1 MISRSWRRAATL
13 ACLTLLAGAC
23 GGSSAARSG
32 VISVIAGENFWGSI
46 ATQLGGQKVNV
57 QSVVTDPNADPHE
70 YETST
75 NDARAFADA
84 NLVILNGA
92 GYDDWGRKLLDANPS
107 AQRQVLDIARLLG
120 RKVGDN
126 PHFWYEPGYVV
137 KVADALT
144 AQYRSIDSVDSSYFD
159 QRRVDF
165 GVALKPYE
173 DKIASINQRFG
184 GTAIGSTE
192 SIFVYMANA
201 LGLSLTTPTAF
212 MDAVSQGNDPPV
224 SSVAAFHDQI
234 AANAIRVLVYNHQ
247 TNTAVTSNLVQLA
260 ASHHIPSV
268 GVSETQPDSST
279 FEDWQL
285 AQLDKLEST
294 LASAP

>member
-1 MISRSWRRAATL
+1 MIGSEKL
-13 ACLTLLAGAC
+13 AIFGCLGLLAAAC
-23 GGSSAARSG
+23 GGSISAPSG
-32 VISVIAGENFWGSI
+32 SIVVIAAENFWGSL
-46 ATQLGGQKVNV
+46 ATQLGGSKVNV

-84 NLVILNGA
+84 DLVILNGA
-92 GYDDWGRKLLDANPS
+92 GYDDWGRRLLDANPN
-107 AQRQVLDIARLLG
+107 AHRQVLDVAQLLG
-120 RKVGDN
+120 RKAGDN
-126 PHFWYEPGYVV
+126 PHFWYEPGYIV

-144 AQYRSIDSVDSSYFD
+144 AHFRSIDTVDSSYFD
-159 QRRVDF
+159 QRRGDF

-173 DKIASINQRFG
+173 DKIASIKQRFG

-192 SIFVYMANA
+192 SVFVYMANA
-201 LGLSLTTPTAF
+201 LGLNLITPAAF
-212 MDAVSQGNDPPV
+212 MDAISQGNDPPV

-234 AANAIRVLVYNHQ
+234 AANEIRVLVYNLQ
-247 TNTAVTSNLVQLA
+247 TTTAVTTNLVQLA

-268 GVSETQPDSST
+268 GVSETEPGSST

-285 AQLDKLEST
+285 SQLDRLESSLT
-294 LASAP
+294 SAP

>member
-1 MISRSWRRAATL
+1 M
-13 ACLTLLAGAC
+13 LAGAC
-23 GGSSAARSG
+23 GGSISAPSG
-32 VISVIAGENFWGSI
+32 SIVVIAAENFWGSI
-46 ATQLGGQKVNV
+46 ATQLGGSKVNV

-84 NLVILNGA
+84 DLVILNGA
-92 GYDDWGRKLLDANPS
+92 GYDDWGRRLLDANPS
-107 AQRQVLDIARLLG
+107 AHRQVLDVAQLLG
-120 RKVGDN
+120 RKAGDN
-126 PHFWYEPGYVV
+126 PHFWYEPGYIV

-144 AQYRSIDSVDSSYFD
+144 AHFRSIDTVDSSYFD
-159 QRRVDF
+159 QRRGDF

-173 DKIASINQRFG
+173 DKIASIKQRFG

-192 SIFVYMANA
+192 SVFVYMANA
-201 LGLSLTTPTAF
+201 LGLNLITPAAF

-234 AANAIRVLVYNHQ
+234 AANEIKVLVYNLQ
-247 TNTAVTSNLVQLA
+247 TATSVTTNLVQLA
-260 ASHHIPSV
+260 ASRHIPSV
-268 GVSETQPDSST
+268 GVSETGPGSST

-285 AQLDKLEST
+285 SQLDRLESS

>member
-1 MISRSWRRAATL
+1 MVGSEKL
-13 ACLTLLAGAC
+13 AIFGCLGLLAGAC
-23 GGSSAARSG
+23 GGSISAPSG
-32 VISVIAGENFWGSI
+32 SIVVIAAENFWGSL
-46 ATQLGGQKVNV
+46 ATQLGGSKVNV

-84 NLVILNGA
+84 DLVILNGA
-92 GYDDWGRKLLDANPS
+92 GYDDWGRRLLDANPS
-107 AQRQVLDIARLLG
+107 AHRQVLDVAQLLG
-120 RKVGDN
+120 RKAGDN
-126 PHFWYEPGYVV
+126 PHFWYEPGYIV

-144 AQYRSIDSVDSSYFD
+144 AHFRSIDTVDSSYFD
-159 QRRVDF
+159 QRRADF

-173 DKIASINQRFG
+173 DKIASIKQRFG
-184 GTAIGSTE
+184 GTAIGATE
-192 SIFVYMANA
+192 SVFVYMANA
-201 LGLSLTTPTAF
+201 LGLNLITPAAF

-224 SSVAAFHDQI
+224 SSVATFHDQI
-234 AANAIRVLVYNHQ
+234 AANEIKVLVYNVQ
-247 TNTAVTSNLVQLA
+247 TTTAVTTNLVQLA

-268 GVSETQPDSST
+268 GVSETEPDRAT

-285 AQLDKLEST
+285 SQLDRLESS

>member
-1 MISRSWRRAATL
+1 MISRSLRRAATL
-13 ACLTLLAGAC
+13 ACLALLAAAC
-23 GGSSAARSG
+23 GGSSSARSG
-32 VISVIAGENFWGSI
+32 AINVVAGESFWGSI

-92 GYDDWGRKLLDANPS
+92 GYDDWGKKLLDANPN
-107 AQRQVLDIARLLG
+107 AQRQVLDVAQLLG

-126 PHFWYEPGYVV
+126 PHFWYQPDFVV

-144 AQYRSIDSVDSSYFD
+144 AQYRSIDPADSSYFD
-159 QRRVDF
+159 QRRADF
-165 GVALKPYE
+165 GVELKPYQG
-173 DKIASINQRFG
+173 KIASIEQRFG

-201 LGLSLTTPTAF
+201 LGLNLTTPAAF
-212 MDAVSQGNDPPV
+212 MDAVSQGTDPPV

-234 AANAIRVLVYNHQ
+234 AANEIKVLVYNLQ
-247 TNTAVTSNLVQLA
+247 TATSVTTNLVQLA

-268 GVSETQPDSST
+268 GMSETQPANAT

-285 AQLDKLEST
+285 AQLDKLESA
-294 LASAP
+294 LASTA

>member
-1 MISRSWRRAATL
+1 MIGSEKL
-13 ACLTLLAGAC
+13 AIFGCLGLLAAAC
-23 GGSSAARSG
+23 GGSISAPSG
-32 VISVIAGENFWGSI
+32 SIVVIAAENFWGSL
-46 ATQLGGQKVNV
+46 ATQLGGSKVNV

-84 NLVILNGA
+84 DLVILNGA
-92 GYDDWGRKLLDANPS
+92 GYDDWGRRLLDANPN
-107 AQRQVLDIARLLG
+107 AHRQVLDVAQLLG
-120 RKVGDN
+120 RKAGDN
-126 PHFWYEPGYVV
+126 PHFWYEPGYIV

-144 AQYRSIDSVDSSYFD
+144 AHFRSIDTVDSSYFD
-159 QRRVDF
+159 QRRGDF

-173 DKIASINQRFG
+173 DKIASIKQRFG

-192 SIFVYMANA
+192 SVFVYMANA
-201 LGLSLTTPTAF
+201 LGLNLITPAAF

-234 AANAIRVLVYNHQ
+234 AANEIRVLVYNLQ
-247 TNTAVTSNLVQLA
+247 TTTAVTTNLVQLA

-268 GVSETQPDSST
+268 GVSETEPGSST

-285 AQLDKLEST
+285 SQLDRLESSLT
-294 LASAP
+294 SAP

>member
-1 MISRSWRRAATL
+1 MVGSARPTALVCL
-13 ACLTLLAGAC
+13 ALLAGAC
-23 GGSSAARSG
+23 GSSSSGLSG
-32 VISVIAGENFWGSI
+32 VINVVSGESFWGSI

-92 GYDDWGRKLLDANPS
+92 GYDDWGRRLLDANPS
-107 AQRQVLDIARLLG
+107 AHRQVLDVAQLLG

-126 PHFWYEPGYVV
+126 PHFWYQPDFVV

-144 AQYRSIDSVDSSYFD
+144 AQYRSIDSADSSYFE
-159 QRRVDF
+159 QRRADF
-165 GVALKPYE
+165 ATALNPYQ
-173 DKIASINQRFG
+173 DKITGIKQRFG

-192 SIFVYMANA
+192 SIFVYMADA
-201 LGLSLTTPTAF
+201 LGLKLTTPTAF
-212 MDAVSQGNDPPV
+212 MDAVSQGTDPPV

-234 AANAIRVLVYNHQ
+234 AANEIKVLVYNLQ
-247 TNTAVTSNLVQLA
+247 TATSVTTNLVQLA

-268 GVSETQPDSST
+268 GMSETQPANAT
-279 FEDWQL
+279 FEGWQL
-285 AQLDKLEST
+285 AQLDRLESALT
-294 LASAP
+294 SAP

>member
-1 MISRSWRRAATL
+1 
-13 ACLTLLAGAC
+13 
-23 GGSSAARSG
+23 
-32 VISVIAGENFWGSI
+32 
-46 ATQLGGQKVNV
+46 VNV

-84 NLVILNGA
+84 DLVILNGA
-92 GYDDWGRKLLDANPS
+92 GYDDWGRRLLDANPS
-107 AQRQVLDIARLLG
+107 AHRQVLDVAQLLE
-120 RKVGDN
+120 RKAGDN
-126 PHFWYEPGYVV
+126 PHFWYEPGYIV

-144 AQYRSIDSVDSSYFD
+144 AHFRSIDTVDSSYFD
-159 QRRVDF
+159 QRRGDF

-173 DKIASINQRFG
+173 DKIASIKQRFG

-192 SIFVYMANA
+192 SVFVYMANA
-201 LGLSLTTPTAF
+201 LGLNLITPAAF

-234 AANAIRVLVYNHQ
+234 AANEIKVLVYNLQ
-247 TNTAVTSNLVQLA
+247 TTTSVTTNLVQLA

-268 GVSETQPDSST
+268 GVSETEPGSST

-285 AQLDKLEST
+285 SQLDRLESS

>member
-1 MISRSWRRAATL
+1 MATL
-13 ACLTLLAGAC
+13 ACLALLGAAC
-23 GGSSAARSG
+23 GGSSPAQSGPINVVAA
-32 VISVIAGENFWGSI
+32 EDFWGSI
-46 ATQLGGQKVNV
+46 AAQLGGQKVNV

-92 GYDDWGRKLLDANPS
+92 GYDDWGRRLLDANPS
-107 AQRQVLDIARLLG
+107 AQRHVLDVAQLLG
-120 RKVGDN
+120 RKAGDN

-137 KVADALT
+137 RVADALT
-144 AQYRSIDSVDSSYFD
+144 AQYRSIDTVDSSYFD

-165 GVALKPYE
+165 GAALKPYE
-173 DKIASINQRFG
+173 DKIASIKQRFG

-192 SIFVYMANA
+192 SIFVYMASA
-201 LGLSLTTPTAF
+201 LGLNLTTPPAF
-212 MDAVSQGNDPPV
+212 MDAVSEGNDPPV

-234 AANAIRVLVYNHQ
+234 AANEIKVLVYNLQ
-247 TNTAVTSNLVQLA
+247 TTTAVTNNLVQLA
-260 ASHHIPSV
+260 AAHQIPSV
-268 GVSETQPDSST
+268 GVSETLPGSST

-285 AQLDKLEST
+285 AQLDRLESS

>member
-1 MISRSWRRAATL
+1 MIGSEKL
-13 ACLTLLAGAC
+13 AIFGCLGLLAAAC
-23 GGSSAARSG
+23 GGSISAPSG
-32 VISVIAGENFWGSI
+32 SIVVIAAENFWGSL
-46 ATQLGGQKVNV
+46 ATQLGGSKVNV

-84 NLVILNGA
+84 DLVILNGA
-92 GYDDWGRKLLDANPS
+92 GYDDWGRRLLDANPN
-107 AQRQVLDIARLLG
+107 AHRQVLDVAQLLG
-120 RKVGDN
+120 RKAGDN
-126 PHFWYEPGYVV
+126 PHFWYEPGYIV
-137 KVADALT
+137 KIADALT
-144 AQYRSIDSVDSSYFD
+144 AHFRSIDTVDSSYFD
-159 QRRVDF
+159 QRRGDF

-173 DKIASINQRFG
+173 DKIASIKQRFG

-192 SIFVYMANA
+192 SVFVYMANA
-201 LGLSLTTPTAF
+201 LGLNLITPAAF

-234 AANAIRVLVYNHQ
+234 AANEIRVLVYNLQ
-247 TNTAVTSNLVQLA
+247 TTTAVTTNLVQLA

-268 GVSETQPDSST
+268 GVSETEPGSST

-285 AQLDKLEST
+285 SQLDRLESSLT
-294 LASAP
+294 SAP

>member
-1 MISRSWRRAATL
+1 MIGPEKL
-13 ACLTLLAGAC
+13 AILGCLGLLAAAC
-23 GGSSAARSG
+23 GGSISAPSG
-32 VISVIAGENFWGSI
+32 SIVVIAAENFWGSL
-46 ATQLGGQKVNV
+46 ATQLGGSKVNV

-84 NLVILNGA
+84 DLVILNGA
-92 GYDDWGRKLLDANPS
+92 GYDDWGRRLLEANPS
-107 AQRQVLDIARLLG
+107 AHRQVLDVAQLLG
-120 RKVGDN
+120 RKAGDN
-126 PHFWYEPGYVV
+126 PHFWYEPGYIV

-144 AQYRSIDSVDSSYFD
+144 AHFRSIDTVDSSYFD
-159 QRRVDF
+159 QRRGDF

-173 DKIASINQRFG
+173 DKIASIKQRFG

-192 SIFVYMANA
+192 SVFVYMANA
-201 LGLSLTTPTAF
+201 LGLNLITPAAF

-234 AANAIRVLVYNHQ
+234 AANEIKVLVYNLQ
-247 TNTAVTSNLVQLA
+247 TTTAVTTNLVQLA

-268 GVSETQPDSST
+268 GVSETEPGSST

-285 AQLDKLEST
+285 SQLDRLESSLT
-294 LASAP
+294 SAP